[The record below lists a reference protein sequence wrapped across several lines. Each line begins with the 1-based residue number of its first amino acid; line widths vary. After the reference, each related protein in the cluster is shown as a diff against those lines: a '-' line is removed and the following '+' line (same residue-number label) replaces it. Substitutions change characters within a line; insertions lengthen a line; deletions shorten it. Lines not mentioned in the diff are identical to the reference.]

1 MMRKERFRFTLR
13 SCALAL
19 LVLGATALAGAAGG
33 AEKPQGEYRFSADWF
48 SDNIP
53 IWTKTLAELKGK
65 PNLNYLEIGVYEG
78 RSFFWVMDN
87 ILTDPSCR
95 ATAIDTF
102 DIYAGNDPEVVFR
115 YNLARSGHEPKVTI
129 IKGSSRDKLRTLPP
143 NSFDLIYV
151 DGDHGGKSVLMDAV
165 LAWDLLKEGGLMIFD
180 DYDWPHPIPMEMRP
194 GFALDAFQNLMK
206 DELQV
211 VSKAYQLILRKA
223 AFNCDK
229 ALGFIKNVETELD
242 CSPLGPYVYYWKPR
256 KLFDASN
263 GNREV
268 PLSAEEMSMI
278 EETLKNRKLGFRLIV
293 EKPSEY
299 KGLLDKLKLNDVWV
313 LPRSQ

>member
-1 MMRKERFRFTLR
+1 MMRNQRLRLTLVT
-13 SCALAL
+13 CCLVL
-19 LVLGATALAGAAGG
+19 LVLGTAQTGPADG
-33 AEKPQGEYRFSADWF
+33 AEKSEGAYKFSTDWF

-53 IWTKTLAELKGK
+53 IWTKALAELKGR
-65 PNLNYLEIGVYEG
+65 PNLSYLEVGVYEG

-115 YNLARSGHEPKVTI
+115 YNLARSGHESKVRI
-129 IKGSSRDKLRTLPP
+129 IKGSSREKLRELPLK
-143 NSFDLIYV
+143 SFDLIYI
-151 DGDHGGKSVLMDAV
+151 DGDHDGKAVLSDAV
-165 LAWDLLKEGGLMIFD
+165 LAWDLLREGGIMIFD

-194 GFALDAFQNLMK
+194 AFAIDAFQTLMN

-223 AFNCDK
+223 PFACDQ
-229 ALGFIKNVETELD
+229 AMGFVKNVETKLD
-242 CSPLGPYVYYWKPR
+242 CSRLGPFVYYWKAR

-268 PLSAEEMSMI
+268 PLSNTELSMI
-278 EETLKNRKLGFRLIV
+278 EETLKDRKLAFKLIV
-293 EKPSEY
+293 DKDEEHRE
-299 KGLLDKLKLNDVWV
+299 LLNKLKLDGIWV
-313 LPRSQ
+313 LPKGK